1 MHLLYVITHTIIKN
15 SNLKI
20 KHQNMFKYPKSAN
33 SLGKIKKMLLQQQQQ
48 QQHKHGGQG
57 NFKFSILC
65 ILWKIDNKNTNKKN
79 VQWLEVINKI
89 KQRPLKT

>member
-48 QQHKHGGQG
+48 QQHKHGGG
-57 NFKFSILC
+57 RGISSSAFYVFYGKLIIRILIKKC
-65 ILWKIDNKNTNKKN
+65 SMAGSNKQN
-79 VQWLEVINKI
+79 
-89 KQRPLKT
+89 